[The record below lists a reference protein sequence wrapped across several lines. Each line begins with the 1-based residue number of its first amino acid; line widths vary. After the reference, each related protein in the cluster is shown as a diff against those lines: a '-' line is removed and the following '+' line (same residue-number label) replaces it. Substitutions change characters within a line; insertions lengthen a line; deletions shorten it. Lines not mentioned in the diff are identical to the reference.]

1 MALDQAC
8 ADLCNKMSPVSGSVL
23 EKNIEHAHATHEE
36 HEDHDHFHM
45 THPDAEWRSCIAH
58 AVKIG
63 LGSNEYELIEI

>member
-1 MALDQAC
+1 
-8 ADLCNKMSPVSGSVL
+8 
-23 EKNIEHAHATHEE
+23 
-36 HEDHDHFHM
+36 M